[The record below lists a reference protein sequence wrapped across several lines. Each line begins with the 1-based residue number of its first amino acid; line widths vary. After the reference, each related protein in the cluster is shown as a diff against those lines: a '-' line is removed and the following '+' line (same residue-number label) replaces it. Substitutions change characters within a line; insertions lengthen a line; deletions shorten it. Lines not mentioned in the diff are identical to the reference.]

1 MSSNYYV
8 ETPEFIAKHM
18 AESSGKDVMKYY
30 DSPNI
35 INQSDDIFS
44 IGLKV
49 LYSFLDVLS
58 NLAST
63 NFKGMQA
70 RSKYANDTQ
79 GVSNQVDEIIAK
91 AAKGDDKTKEPL
103 PDSVIDF
110 MRKNGITVD
119 GMSIDEYLKKNG
131 PELDKGQLQ
140 AVKASLDNE
149 KNRATDTMSQD
160 QLQLQKMMQSYNVCA
175 NNISTLQS
183 GLKDLLMTIARNLC

>member
-1 MSSNYYV
+1 MSTN
-8 ETPEFIAKHM
+8 TQINLPEHFSTYAVKP
-18 AESSGKDVMKYY
+18 SGKDT
-30 DSPNI
+30 
-35 INQSDDIFS
+35 INNAAPDAVHDADDIFS
-44 IGLKV
+44 IGLQV

-58 NLAST
+58 NLASA

-79 GVSNQVDEIIAK
+79 NISNQVDEIIAK

-119 GMSIDEYLKKNG
+119 GMSIDQYLKKNG

>member
-1 MSSNYYV
+1 MSTIISIPKQPSTYAV
-8 ETPEFIAKHM
+8 K
-18 AESSGKDVMKYY
+18 SSRNNV
-30 DSPNI
+30 
-35 INQSDDIFS
+35 INNTVQNKVHDATDIFS
-44 IGLKV
+44 MGLEV

-79 GVSNQVDEIIAK
+79 DMSNQVDKIIAE
-91 AAKGDDKTKEPL
+91 AAKGDDKTKEAL
-103 PDSVIDF
+103 PDAVIDF
-110 MRKNGITVD
+110 MKKNGISVD
-119 GMSIDEYLKKNG
+119 GMSIDDYLQKYG

-140 AVKASLDNE
+140 AVKAALDNE

-160 QLQLQKMMQSYNVCA
+160 QLQLQKVMQNYNVCA

>member
-1 MSSNYYV
+1 
-8 ETPEFIAKHM
+8 
-18 AESSGKDVMKYY
+18 MKYY

-119 GMSIDEYLKKNG
+119 CMGIDEYLKKNG

>member
-1 MSSNYYV
+1 MSTNSYINMPKY
-8 ETPEFIAKHM
+8 FSAQ
-18 AESSGKDVMKYY
+18 AANLSGNDVIKNTASYAVN
-30 DSPNI
+30 D
-35 INQSDDIFS
+35 SDDIFS

-58 NLAST
+58 NIAST
-63 NFKGMQA
+63 NFKAMQA

-79 GVSNQVDEIIAK
+79 DMSNRVDEIIAK

-119 GMSIDEYLKKNG
+119 GMSIDKYLSEHG
-131 PELDKGQLQ
+131 PKLDKGQLQ
-140 AVKASLDNE
+140 AVKAALDNE

-160 QLQLQKMMQSYNVCA
+160 QLQLQKIMQSYNVCS
-175 NNISTLQS
+175 NNISTLQT
-183 GLKDLLMTIARNLC
+183 GLKDLLMTIARNFC